1 MFIGKPTKGNTMSKS
16 YRSFIG
22 LCGVLGVFVTAGELV
37 AQSIPLQGIPASDSL
52 GAEDIWGNPT
62 FVGGWST
69 VDQLPTASGE
79 TVFRRWIA
87 PTIGCS

>member
-1 MFIGKPTKGNTMSKS
+1 MRNPVFIGKPTTGNTMSKS

-62 FVGGWST
+62 FVGG
-69 VDQLPTASGE
+69 VVNGGPTAHSE
-79 TVFRRWIA
+79 W
-87 PTIGCS
+87 